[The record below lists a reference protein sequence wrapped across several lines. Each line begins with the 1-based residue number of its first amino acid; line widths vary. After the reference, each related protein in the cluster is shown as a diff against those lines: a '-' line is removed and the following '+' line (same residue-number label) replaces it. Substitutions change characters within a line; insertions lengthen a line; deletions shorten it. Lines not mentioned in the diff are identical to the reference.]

1 MKTDIEKLKESMHSL
16 VTPEFTGTHDE
27 MIDAAGYWIS
37 LISQVRNLFNAIPGF
52 DNRASII
59 NQLEKEVGI
68 MKAELENLSATV
80 TTDGNGLPSMGQP
93 APTNAPP
100 IEVEP
105 GQHTQAVA
113 GPVEV
118 DLSVKQEALL
128 QRIRANA
135 GVKSNIAVHPLSRV

>member
-1 MKTDIEKLKESMHSL
+1 MTDIDKLKESMHAL

-27 MIDAAGYWIS
+27 MIAAAGYWIS
-37 LISQVRNLFNAIPGF
+37 LISQVRNLFNVIPGF

-59 NQLEKEVGI
+59 NQLEKEVAI

-93 APTNAPP
+93 APTNAPA

-105 GQHTQAVA
+105 EDKAVDMSA
-113 GPVEV
+113 H
-118 DLSVKQEALL
+118 DADL
-128 QRIRANA
+128 QRMRANA
-135 GVKSNIAVHPLSRV
+135 GVASNIKVHPLSRVTY